1 MDLNLKFRDEMLQH
15 TTVII
20 NKQRELGSGVLT
32 IIKYQSRCFF
42 LTCYHCVKGYETK
55 DLKEVSF
62 LVENTKGK
70 KWLYPEV
77 KAMFYN
83 GRKDVDLVAF
93 EVDISFFNTYRQ
105 KQPLDMQNHENKLK
119 ENSFETVVAQSFSIT
134 DGKNIN
140 KEDPNKPEILLLT
153 TVIAGKIYET
163 RKDMLTVNVPVE
175 VDYRGFSG
183 SAVYR
188 EADKDN
194 SIFCFCGIACEW
206 NEATSQLHI
215 ITIDKIKRFLSLCQI
230 NSNSQTN
237 KIPVLEI
244 DL

>member
-1 MDLNLKFRDEMLQH
+1 MDLNLKFRNEMLQH

-20 NKQRELGSGVLT
+20 NKQRELELGVLT

-42 LTCYHCVKGYETK
+42 LTCYHCVKEYETK

-62 LVENTKGK
+62 LLENTKDK
-70 KWLYPEV
+70 KWVYPKV

-93 EVDISFFNTYRQ
+93 EVDISFFNPHHQ

-119 ENSFETVVAQSFSIT
+119 ENSFETVAAQSFSIT

-153 TVIAGKIYET
+153 TVISGKICDE
-163 RKDMLTVNVPVE
+163 RQDMLTVNVPDT

-188 EADKDN
+188 EVDKDN
-194 SIFCFCGIACEW
+194 NIFCFCGIAYEW
-206 NEATSQLHI
+206 NEVTSQLHI
-215 ITIDKIKRFLSLCQI
+215 ITIDKIKRFLNLCQI
-230 NSNSQTN
+230 NSNSPTN
-237 KIPVLEI
+237 KIPVLEVN
-244 DL
+244 L